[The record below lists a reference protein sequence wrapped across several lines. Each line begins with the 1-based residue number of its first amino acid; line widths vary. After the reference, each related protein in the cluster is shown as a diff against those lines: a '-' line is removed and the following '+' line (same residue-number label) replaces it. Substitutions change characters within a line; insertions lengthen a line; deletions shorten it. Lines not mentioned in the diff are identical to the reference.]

1 MGTKRGLGLVIT
13 ERFFEMM
20 GGDITVTS
28 KVGERSMFTVRL
40 SVQISERV
48 PA

>member
-1 MGTKRGLGLVIT
+1 
-13 ERFFEMM
+13 MM

-28 KVGERSMFTVRL
+28 KVGERAMFTVRL
-40 SVQISERV
+40 PVQISERV